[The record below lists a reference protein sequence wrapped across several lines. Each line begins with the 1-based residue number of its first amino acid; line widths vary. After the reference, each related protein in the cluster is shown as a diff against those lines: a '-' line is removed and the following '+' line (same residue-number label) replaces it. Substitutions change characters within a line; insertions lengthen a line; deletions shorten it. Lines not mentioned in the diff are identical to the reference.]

1 MMTAKTRGKGL
12 IVPFDESGRE
22 RPSEEAVRRDDVRS
36 IAHMKMLQSLSGKL
50 SRLNDIAQIGLTI
63 SDELRLLV
71 DYHNCRLFL
80 REEDALVPVA
90 FRGDLTGTVPGA
102 PVKLLPLKVGH
113 GITGRVAETG
123 ESLLVGDAAQ
133 HEFGERIAGTA
144 EIAESLLAVPLM
156 YGQRVTGV
164 IVISKLGLHQFD
176 ADDLRLLEVM
186 AGHASVALENAR
198 LYEAQRREAESAKA
212 LLEFSRDLAE
222 ATGIVDVAE
231 RVASGAASIL
241 ESPSTSVWL
250 QSADDG
256 ALGCLAAFTGAE
268 VGRSLFERIPAEH
281 LEPWLSRT
289 EPYTV
294 EPADYAAIAQVPEGT
309 EGTFAIAPFTVDG
322 RWGIVASAIAP
333 KRAHERELEVL
344 GSIARQTRLAL
355 QTAASFETL
364 ERTFLSTV
372 EALANALEAND
383 EYTSTHARWITDL
396 ALKVGQELGL
406 EPQALKRL
414 ELGALFH
421 DIGKIGIPSRILTK
435 AGPLTPEERALV
447 ETHPI
452 LGERI
457 LAPIQQLGEVRLIV
471 RCAHEH
477 YDGTGYPDGL
487 CGEQI
492 PLESRIVLACDA
504 FHAMT
509 TDRPYRRALSEDE
522 AKQRLLAGSG
532 TQFDPKVV
540 DALLRVL
547 GV

>member
-1 MMTAKTRGKGL
+1 
-12 IVPFDESGRE
+12 
-22 RPSEEAVRRDDVRS
+22 
-36 IAHMKMLQSLSGKL
+36 
-50 SRLNDIAQIGLTI
+50 
-63 SDELRLLV
+63 
-71 DYHNCRLFL
+71 
-80 REEDALVPVA
+80 
-90 FRGDLTGTVPGA
+90 
-102 PVKLLPLKVGH
+102 
-113 GITGRVAETG
+113 
-123 ESLLVGDAAQ
+123 
-133 HEFGERIAGTA
+133 
-144 EIAESLLAVPLM
+144 
-156 YGQRVTGV
+156 
-164 IVISKLGLHQFD
+164 
-176 ADDLRLLEVM
+176 
-186 AGHASVALENAR
+186 
-198 LYEAQRREAESAKA
+198 
-212 LLEFSRDLAE
+212 
-222 ATGIVDVAE
+222 
-231 RVASGAASIL
+231 
-241 ESPSTSVWL
+241 
-250 QSADDG
+250 
-256 ALGCLAAFTGAE
+256 
-268 VGRSLFERIPAEH
+268 
-281 LEPWLSRT
+281 
-289 EPYTV
+289 V

-309 EGTFAIAPFTVDG
+309 DGTFAIAPFTVDG
-322 RWGIVASAIAP
+322 RWGIVASALAP

-421 DIGKIGIPSRILTK
+421 DIGKIGIPSRVLTK

-457 LAPIQQLGEVRLIV
+457 LAPIQQLAEVRLIV

-487 CGEQI
+487 SGEQI

-509 TDRPYRRALSEDE
+509 TDRPYRRALGEDE
-522 AKQRLLAGSG
+522 AKRQLVEGSG
-532 TQFDPKVV
+532 LQFDPQVV
-540 DALLRVL
+540 EALLRVL
-547 GV
+547 DSSLT